1 MDVEMLKLPIAIV
14 LAAVILGGSLLL
26 SGRYE
31 LVPTEISD
39 IAWQIDR
46 LNGDVRRCFY
56 GEVVGCWPVPSKS
69 GPPPE
74 TAPATPAF
82 LTPPKRR

>member
-1 MDVEMLKLPIAIV
+1 MLKLPIAIV

-31 LVPTEISD
+31 LVPTESND
-39 IAWQIDR
+39 MSNDSAWHIDR
-46 LNGDVRRCFY
+46 LTGDVRRCFY
-56 GEVVGCWPVPSKS
+56 GELVGCWPVPSKS

-74 TAPATPAF
+74 TAPATPTF
-82 LTPPKRR
+82 